1 MIATNAESNRHFY
14 RDRDRAVLGGVC
26 AGLADYLGF
35 NLKVTRILAFIAFL
49 MAMPV
54 AVIAYLAAVFL
65 IPSESRGFTDKD
77 ANTETDRPCYRRKR
91 RKRKEEKQ
99 NTRPQPSISDD
110 INQRCESLDE
120 RLKRLEKHVTSKR
133 YQLDQELS
141 RL

>member
-1 MIATNAESNRHFY
+1 MTAINAESDRHFY
-14 RDRDRAVLGGVC
+14 RDRDRAILGGVC

-49 MAMPV
+49 MAMP
-54 AVIAYLAAVFL
+54 IAIIVYLAAVFL
-65 IPSESRGFTDKD
+65 IPSESRGVKD
-77 ANTETDRPCYRRKR
+77 AEKDRRCHKRKR
-91 RKRKEEKQ
+91 RQRKEAKQ
-99 NTRPQPSISDD
+99 DIERRQASISDN

-120 RLKRLEKHVTSKR
+120 RLKHLEKHVTSKR